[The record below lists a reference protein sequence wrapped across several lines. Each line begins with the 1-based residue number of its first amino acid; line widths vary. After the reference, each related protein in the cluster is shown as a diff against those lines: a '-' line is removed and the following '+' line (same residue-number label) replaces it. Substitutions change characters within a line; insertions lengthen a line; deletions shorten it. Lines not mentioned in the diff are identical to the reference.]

1 MRPRRLVLEG
11 FGPYKRRQELDFTQL
26 DLFAICGPTGAGKSS
41 LVDALTYA
49 LYGRIYRVG
58 DDVKAFISLD
68 QGTDRPRMLVALE
81 FEVGNNVYRVVRS
94 TGERSPAQTQ
104 LEELRD
110 GEWKPLENRVAQVNA
125 RIVRLVGLDFDAFTK
140 SVVLPQ
146 NEFHRFLSGRPEER
160 RQILDQLLSLELF
173 SRLQQRASQ
182 EQRRC
187 DEKAAIIRQQ
197 LETTYADATPERATE
212 LRRSLDEARVSLSS
226 KEELYR
232 HLQAGLDLAGDLV
245 RAGQSRAEA
254 EQRCAAAQSRVA
266 TLSQELELAA
276 NALAPLRE
284 ELERLEKELAGA
296 AYDPEEHQ
304 RLIKAEPV
312 AAAVTR
318 AREEERQC
326 REQVAK
332 GTAKLAQDEASER
345 EASDAAER
353 AERKAEAARE
363 ALEEA
368 RRHDLAATL
377 RSGLKPGDPCPVC
390 GQRIERL
397 PEVAASHLAAAQ
409 RALQQAENAAKRA
422 RAAHEA
428 ASRQTAETRHKLDAA
443 RERLAQVIEH
453 AERDRAQLAEL
464 LGPQRAETADLE
476 DLRLELETR
485 ERLRAEREGL
495 AKQRAE
501 AERELND
508 REKRLEG
515 AKGQLAEARQALTR
529 AEREVESTAAA
540 FEKARGQVSLWLDQ
554 SGRDDLKGI
563 LDDEGELQRRLKTD
577 LDQARNDL
585 EEIRVRV
592 ATLETQAEAID
603 EAIEQASR
611 LRAEERALASRAR
624 IARELA
630 YHLRADRLPAFIR
643 EEALR
648 ALAADGSERLS
659 FLSGRRYTL
668 DVEKQEFAVVDHWNA
683 GEQRPVKTLSGGET
697 FLASLALALALAER
711 IPELAAGQDTKLES
725 LFLDEG
731 FGALDAETLEVA
743 GRALDALRSE
753 ERLVGVITHVE
764 ELAQRLPARV
774 RVIKEP
780 DGSRLEVM

>member
-41 LVDALTYA
+41 IVDALTYA

-81 FEVGNNVYRVVRS
+81 FEVGNGVYRVVRT

-110 GEWKPLENRVAQVNA
+110 GEWQPLENRVAQVNA
-125 RIVRLVGLDFDAFTK
+125 RIARLVGLDFDAFTK

-146 NEFHRFLSGRPEER
+146 NEFHRFLSGKPEER
-160 RQILDQLLSLELF
+160 RQILDQLLSLGLF

-187 DEKAAIIRQQ
+187 EDKATTIRQQ
-197 LETTYADATPERATE
+197 LETTYADATPEQAKE
-212 LRRSLDEARVSLSS
+212 LRRSLTEARTSLSE
-226 KEELYR
+226 KEALCHR
-232 HLQAGLDLAGDLV
+232 LQTGLDLADELV
-245 RAGQSRAEA
+245 RAGHSRAEA
-254 EQRCAAAQSRVA
+254 ERRREEAQSRVA
-266 TLSQELELAA
+266 TLSQELEQAE
-276 NALAPLRE
+276 NELAPLRE
-284 ELERLEKELAGA
+284 KLESIERELAGLV
-296 AYDPEEHQ
+296 YNPTEHQ
-304 RLIKAEPV
+304 RLIKAESF
-312 AAAVTR
+312 AAAVAR
-318 AREEERQC
+318 AREEERQWQ
-326 REQVAK
+326 EQVAK
-332 GTAKLAQDEASER
+332 GEAKLAQDEASER
-345 EASDAAER
+345 AAGEAAER
-353 AERKAEAARE
+353 AEREMRAARE
-363 ALEEA
+363 ALEDA

-390 GQRIERL
+390 GQRIERF
-397 PEVAASHLAAAQ
+397 PEVAASHLTAAQ
-409 RALQQAENAAKRA
+409 RALQQAEEAAKRA
-422 RAAHEA
+422 RAAYEA
-428 ASRQTAETRHKLDAA
+428 ASRQTAQTRHRLDTD
-443 RERLAQVIEH
+443 RERLAEVIEQ
-453 AERDRAQLAEL
+453 AQCEQARLAEL
-464 LGPQRAETADLE
+464 LGPERAAVVDPE
-476 DLRLELETR
+476 DLRQELEAQ
-485 ERLRAEREGL
+485 ERLRAEQERL
-495 AKQRAE
+495 TKHRAE
-501 AERELND
+501 AERELNE

-529 AEREVESTAAA
+529 AEHDVRSATAAV
-540 FEKARGQVSLWLDQ
+540 ENARERVSAWIDQ
-554 SGRDDLKGI
+554 AGRDDLKSI
-563 LDDEGELQRRLKTD
+563 LNDEGELQRRLKTD
-577 LDQARNDL
+577 LDEARNDRGEL
-585 EEIRVRV
+585 QVQV
-592 ATLETQAEAID
+592 ATLETRASAID
-603 EAIEQASR
+603 EAIAQAKR
-611 LRAEERALASRAR
+611 LREEERALASRAR
-624 IARELA
+624 LAAELA

-659 FLSGRRYTL
+659 FLSGGRYTL

-683 GEQRPVKTLSGGET
+683 GEQRSVKTLSGGET

-764 ELAQRLPARV
+764 ELAERLPARV
-774 RVIKEP
+774 RVVKEP
-780 DGSRLEVM
+780 DGSRLEVT